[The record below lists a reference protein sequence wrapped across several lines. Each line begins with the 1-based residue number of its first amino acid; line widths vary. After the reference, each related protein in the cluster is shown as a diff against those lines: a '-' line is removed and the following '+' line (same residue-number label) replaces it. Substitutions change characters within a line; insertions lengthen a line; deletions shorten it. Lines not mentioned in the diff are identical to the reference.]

1 MERKKCWR
9 GKKDEIKNNTRTIDK
24 NGAKKMLKP
33 KEGLN
38 TK

>member
-1 MERKKCWR
+1 MELKKCWR

-24 NGAKKMLKP
+24 NGAKKRLNA